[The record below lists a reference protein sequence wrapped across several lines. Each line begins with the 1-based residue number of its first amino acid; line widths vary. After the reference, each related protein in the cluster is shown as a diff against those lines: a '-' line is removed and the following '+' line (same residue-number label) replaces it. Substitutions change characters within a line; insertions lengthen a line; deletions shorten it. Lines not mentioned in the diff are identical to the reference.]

1 MAVLG
6 RLLISSAERLDLSD
20 VLAIDSYAAGDFKYL
35 LKGLVN
41 DTKPYILKGFDV
53 IDPLNA
59 IGTQSCSIRIA
70 DSCVFYPG
78 SLAGPFFYGL
88 PEGNVNSQPLVPE
101 LRKNAVNY
109 VYLTFTTF
117 NTSTDSRA
125 FWDPDKDGG
134 AGGEFTQDVNTES
147 VLTCQV
153 NVSVGAFPVNTI
165 PVAKITVG
173 AVVITAIEDA
183 RDMMFRLGSGGIS
196 PDPYAGYNWRALPNS
211 SFKREEPPTTMQ
223 AGGVNPFEGADK
235 NILSLKEWMDAVMTK
250 LRELG
255 GTIYWYEDSSTFSI
269 VNTFIDALATT
280 FKSKGLWMHDGTTPG
295 LVTWTE
301 DINIKIASDPRTYI
315 LRAGNVSI
323 ADEQVAYLD
332 LKRNLPINSTDS
344 PVSWTNGQS
353 YVNTVGGSVGLF
365 QNLAKGDWIKRASD
379 ANQNFVRVEEFYD
392 SVNAAGSPTTA
403 ALAKSVRLSNNYQG
417 PTLLD
422 RARYDRGVYT
432 ASDVVISNR
441 NQAAIAQAGGD
452 FSWLILRSDTIE
464 NIGNIATTSLSVS
477 VATGNGSKAHV
488 TSTSHGLVDNQRIT
502 ISGTTNYNGT
512 YQVEVDTA
520 NTFYINTVII
530 SAGPQVGTGTYATVT
545 TAARDNGH
553 GLQLESA
560 NHGFATDE
568 VIQIAGTTNYNG
580 SYAVTVIDS
589 THFEIAV
596 SAAHPTE
603 TAGTATLARVLVRS
617 ELGAISLIQGQSG
630 SIGDV
635 LAQNIKLFLGMTS
648 DNQVYPDYVIP
659 TGYNTLGGTENFN
672 SLQTDNVTLRL
683 SRLTAMMADKA
694 QDKTVKYLAQNLVS
708 VTNTTAGSAQQITFS
723 PNGATLTLLQPGS
736 PGNATVTLPSTAP
749 GISLLANQSAY
760 VQIDRNSAT
769 TPTIQVVNT
778 TSLAIDENTFVIAT
792 RLTGST
798 VWAWDGSTYASG
810 STPISPAGSAQDRN
824 MRVIKGGTWSWTL
837 STNTLAWVSDAY
849 VMLTGCADTVNTISA
864 ASNTALTADGMCLYV
879 EVNRSNSGINILTV
893 NAADIALVP
902 NDANAVVIARRVG
915 NNVIIGNDGAF
926 LIDGESKGLHAGLSV
941 NNRTLIGAGVTEAT
955 TIANYSTRGG
965 VIRTMADN
973 QGALDAL
980 ASIDAEFD
988 KYFGQLRMI
997 AKTAG
1002 TLTRVRV
1009 TGSDRITF
1017 TGETITQSLNSLR
1030 MSFTGAEID
1039 FATGQV
1045 FGGDAT
1051 QPLSTDFSTP
1061 LGTNFTPAS
1070 IPANN
1075 YLWYSV
1081 AINPSGTNSDNTVNV
1096 AFNIL
1101 AGSASGTTPANAIK
1115 PALGGSAKL
1124 GFVVV
1129 KDNGTGGTGTILSFN
1144 SGSMPFPAA
1153 SAQSKIAQLGIGSG
1167 SSASSLQKIDLNN
1180 PTSTV
1185 LPTGLVSID
1194 SVSVTAGM
1202 LVLFSNLSTGNNKV
1216 YKALG
1221 SGTSITGWQSQFLF
1235 NGSDSPSN
1243 GDSIVIIGGLSFADT
1258 IGIFDGSL
1266 WTFNK
1271 KVRYFNGADYWEVS
1285 SLNSAVLTNN
1295 QVSAADIFAINWLG
1309 SENMIMDYSVSRG
1322 TTKEVGTL
1330 YITTDGTN
1338 VGIAT
1343 ANVESSGYP
1352 GIQFSGAIVGS
1363 AIHIQYTSDNSGSNG
1378 QIKWTLKR
1386 WSDAN
1391 GGPGGIPSYSGG
1403 SGSTI
1408 TGNGSSQQIGI
1419 WSSPTNIVGNNN
1431 FTIDTAAGSLK
1442 LGSGSNTVEHTI
1454 LQTATIASGAQTNAI
1469 LLTYSATY
1477 TFAVIEYSV
1486 TDNAG
1491 NHRVGSLLVTH
1502 NSINSV
1508 NVVDTFSE
1516 VGSTNLTFASPTVT
1530 HTISGATVEIRYNEA
1545 SGGTGGVF
1553 KYSMRRWA

>member
-6 RLLISSAERLDLSD
+6 RLLISSAERLDLPD

-53 IDPLNA
+53 IDPANA

-70 DSCVFYPG
+70 DSSVFYPG
-78 SLAGPFFYGL
+78 SNAGPFFYGL
-88 PEGNVNSQPLVPE
+88 PEGDPNAQPLVPE

-153 NVSVGAFPVNTI
+153 NVSVGAFPANTI

-183 RDMMFRLGSGGIS
+183 RDMLFRLGSGGIN

-211 SFKREEPPTTMQ
+211 SYEREEPPTVMQ

-235 NILSLKEWMDAVMTK
+235 NILSLKEWMDAVMSK

-280 FKSKGLWMHDGTTPG
+280 FKSKGMWMHDGSTPG

-301 DINIKIASDPRTYI
+301 DINIKLASDPRTYI
-315 LRAGNVSI
+315 LRAGNI
-323 ADEQVAYLD
+323 TLADEQVAYLD
-332 LKRNLPINSTDS
+332 LIRNQPINTTDS
-344 PVSWTNGQS
+344 VVAWTNGQS

-365 QNLAKGDWIKRASD
+365 QNLTKGDWIKRASD
-379 ANQNFVRVEEFYD
+379 PNQNFTRVEEFYD

-403 ALAKSVRLSNNYQG
+403 ALAKSIRLSSNYNG
-417 PTLLD
+417 PTVND
-422 RARYDRGVYT
+422 RGRYDRGVYT
-432 ASDVVISNR
+432 AADVVVSDR
-441 NQAAIAQAGGD
+441 NQAAIAAAGGD
-452 FSWLILRSDTIE
+452 FSWLVLRSDTIE
-464 NIGNIATTSLSVS
+464 NIGSISSVSFSVS
-477 VATGNGSKAHV
+477 VATGDGSKALV
-488 TSTSHGLVDNQRIT
+488 TASGHGLVDNQRIT
-502 ISGTTNYNGT
+502 IAGTANYNGT
-512 YQVEVDTA
+512 YQVEVADV
-520 NTFYINTVII
+520 NTFYIPTAVTT
-530 SAGPQVGTGTYATVT
+530 AGPQVGTGSYATVT

-568 VIQIAGTTNYNG
+568 IVQIAGTTNYNG
-580 SYAVTVIDS
+580 SYAVYVIDS
-589 THFEIAV
+589 THFQIAV
-596 SAAHPTE
+596 PTSHATE

-630 SIGDV
+630 AIGDV

-648 DNQVYPDYVIP
+648 DNQVYPDYNVP
-659 TGYNTLGGTENFN
+659 SGYNTLAGTENFN
-672 SLQTDNVTLRL
+672 SQVTDNVTTRL

-694 QDKTVKYLAQNLVS
+694 QDKTVKYLANNLVS
-708 VTNTTAGSAQQITFS
+708 IANTTNGAAQEITFS
-723 PNGATLTLLQPGS
+723 PSGATLTILQPGS
-736 PGNATVTLPSTAP
+736 PGNATVTLPSTSP

-760 VQIDRNSAT
+760 VQIDRNAAT

-778 TSLAIDENTFVIAT
+778 ASLVIDENTFVIAT

-798 VWAWDGSTYASG
+798 VWSWDGTTFASG
-810 STPISPAGSAQDRN
+810 STPIPPAGSAQDRN

-837 STNTLAWVSDAY
+837 STNTLTWSADAY
-849 VMLTGCADTVNTISA
+849 VMLPGCTDVTNTLSA

-879 EVNRSNSGINILTV
+879 EVNRSSGTNVLTI
-893 NAADIALVP
+893 NAADITLVP
-902 NDANAVVIARRVG
+902 NDANCVIIARRLV
-915 NNVIIGNDGAF
+915 NSVIIGNDGT
-926 LIDGESKGLHAGLSV
+926 LLVDGESKGIHAGLSV
-941 NNRTLIGAGVTEAT
+941 NNRTLLGAGVTEAT
-955 TIANYSTRGG
+955 SNPGYAARGS
-965 VIRTMADN
+965 VNRIELDTE
-973 QGALDAL
+973 GALDAI
-980 ASIDAEFD
+980 ARHDAEFD

-1009 TGSDRITF
+1009 TGSDRVTF
-1017 TGETITQSLNSLR
+1017 TGETLGQELNSLR

-1039 FATGQV
+1039 FATGNIY
-1045 FGGDAT
+1045 GGDAT

-1061 LGTNFTPAS
+1061 LGINFTPAS

-1081 AINPSGTNSDNTVNV
+1081 AVNPSGTNADNTVNI
-1096 AFNIL
+1096 AFNVL
-1101 AGSASGTTPANAIK
+1101 AGSASGTTPSNAVK
-1115 PALGGSAKL
+1115 PALGGSKKL

-1129 KDNGTGGTGTILSFN
+1129 RDNGTAGAGTILAF
-1144 SGSMPFPAA
+1144 GDAGMPLPAA
-1153 SAQSKIAQLGIGSG
+1153 SAQSKIAQLGVGSG
-1167 SSASSLQKIDLNN
+1167 SGSGAGAQKVRLNN
-1180 PTSTV
+1180 PTSST
-1185 LPTGLVSID
+1185 LPTGTVTID
-1194 SVSVTAGM
+1194 SVSVVAGD
-1202 LVLFSNLSTGNNKV
+1202 LVLFSNLGAGNNKV

-1221 SGTSITGWQSQFLF
+1221 TGTSITGWQSQFLF

-1243 GDSIVIIGGLSFADT
+1243 GDQVIITEGLSFADAT
-1258 IGIFDGSL
+1258 GTFDGTN
-1266 WTFNK
+1266 WDFNN

-1285 SLNSAVLTNN
+1285 SLNSAALANN
-1295 QVSAADIFAINWLG
+1295 QASPADIFSINWLG
-1309 SENMIMDYSVSRG
+1309 SENMIMDYSILRG
-1322 TTKEVGTL
+1322 TAKEAGTL

-1343 ANVESSGYP
+1343 ANVEANGYP
-1352 GIQFSGAIVGS
+1352 GIQFSGVIVGS
-1363 AIHIQYTSDNSGSNG
+1363 AIHIQYTSDNTGSTG
-1378 QIKWTLKR
+1378 QVKWTLKR
-1386 WSDAN
+1386 WSDAA
-1391 GGPGGIPSYSGG
+1391 GGPGGIPNYSGG
-1403 SGSTI
+1403 GGSSVTGSGSA
-1408 TGNGSSQQIGI
+1408 QQIGI
-1419 WSSPTNIVGNNN
+1419 WTSPTNISGNAN
-1431 FTIDTAAGSLK
+1431 FTIDTSAGTLK
-1442 LGSGSNTVEHTI
+1442 LGSGADVVEHTI
-1454 LQTATIASGAQTNAI
+1454 LQEVAIAAGTQSDA
-1469 LLTYSATY
+1469 LLFTYSTAY
-1477 TFAVIEYSV
+1477 TFMVVEYSAV
-1486 TDNAG
+1486 TGPG
-1491 NHRVGSLLVTH
+1491 NYRIGTLLITQDAAANV
-1502 NSINSV
+1502 SV
-1508 NVVDTFSE
+1508 IDTFSE
-1516 VGSTNLTFASPTVT
+1516 VGSTNLFFASPTVT
-1530 HTISGATVEIRYNEA
+1530 HTISGSTVQIRYSESA
-1545 SGGTGGVF
+1545 GGPGGTF
-1553 KYSMRRWA
+1553 KYAVRRWS